1 MTLSRTTRDHDE
13 IRKWAESRGAVPA
26 EVAGTERGGETGIL
40 RFEFPKAPNHNDSKL
55 QQVSWDDFFEKFDEN
70 DLELVYQEKTADG
83 QKSNFNKL
91 VHPSNEEHSS
101 RSKSHSGSSG
111 NSRSNKSS
119 SGDENESGGGS
130 RGSRSSHSSSS
141 SSGATHSASASKGN
155 ATRESDIDDEDIGDE
170 DDEELGDDFE
180 EVAEAD
186 DLDDNGDPRRSGE
199 GSSSRAGKS
208 SGKSGGASHSSS
220 SHSSGTKSSGSKP
233 GDSNSKSSSSKKN

>member
-55 QQVSWDDFFEKFDEN
+55 KEIEWDNFFEKFDEN

-91 VHPSNEEHSS
+91 VHPSSEEHSS
-101 RSKSHSGSSG
+101 RSKSGSGSSHG
-111 NSRSNKSS
+111 SSRSNKSD
-119 SGDENESGGGS
+119 SGDENESGS
-130 RGSRSSHSSSS
+130 RGSKSSSSGAGGGASHSSSS
-141 SSGATHSASASKGN
+141 SKAG
-155 ATRESDIDDEDIGDE
+155 ATRESDIGDEDIDD

-180 EVAEAD
+180 EVAGVD
-186 DLDDNGDPRRSGE
+186 DLDDDGEPRSGAD
-199 GSSSRAGKS
+199 R
-208 SGKSGGASHSSS
+208 
-220 SHSSGTKSSGSKP
+220 
-233 GDSNSKSSSSKKN
+233 SSSK